1 MLLLYH
7 AHTEPRRAESLMF
20 SKQFQSKI
28 ISVAVVLTVV
38 IFGFFNQLESLAI
51 TIPSYDPGPISLN
64 DLLSASKKFSQEPK
78 NSQISESKQKHPETK
93 TPTNHNDRGFQGK
106 AGFLNMDDLEVPI
119 ENKFQPFSHQDDNR
133 HDYDNG
139 PHITINN

>member
-1 MLLLYH
+1 
-7 AHTEPRRAESLMF
+7 MF

-28 ISVAVVLTVV
+28 ISGTIVLIVV
-38 IFGFFNQLESLAI
+38 ISSFFTQLESFIISLPI
-51 TIPSYDPGPISLN
+51 YDPGSISLN

-78 NSQISESKQKHPETK
+78 NSQISESKQKYPETK

-133 HDYDNG
+133 RDYDNG